1 MILMS
6 IHPLACH
13 STTDGIFRRYV
24 ALIKFSSHQVII
36 EAPWIIA
43 QTQEWNI
50 GILQLFSE
58 SNITR
63 WQHIWAMPVFTL
75 RTSGYGNKQ
84 VRLCLA
90 DPIHRQVAP
99 LCTGW
104 SNARGI
110 ADLDR
115 AILTQQRN

>member
-1 MILMS
+1 
-6 IHPLACH
+6 
-13 STTDGIFRRYV
+13 V
-24 ALIKFSSHQVII
+24 ALIKFSSHQVFV

-43 QTQEWNI
+43 QTQERNI
-50 GILQLFSE
+50 GVLQFFPE
-58 SNITR
+58 SDITR
-63 WQHIWAMPVFTL
+63 RHHIWPVPVLTL
-75 RTSGYGNKQ
+75 WASGIGNNQ
-84 VRLCLA
+84 VRLCFA
-90 DPIHRQVAP
+90 DSIHRQGAP